1 MNQTELEQAVLEFVN
16 RPNYK
21 PVKPRIIAKRLGFD
35 EAAAVELKRTVK
47 RLMKSGRLAYGQD
60 HLVLPAATTSRRRKH
75 KRLTKL
81 SRPRPAA
88 ASNRA
93 ANSAGERVTGVF
105 RRMNAGYGFVRPSG
119 AAPAVD
125 RSGDIFIA
133 ANHARD
139 ASSGDTVLVAVSRK
153 RDIRRPESRR
163 RNRRNSPARHAS
175 VRRHLFRRRP
185 AMATCRSTARCSRA
199 PFTSAIPARRMPSP
213 TTKSCSKWCGF
224 PRTFKMA
231 KG

>member
-1 MNQTELEQAVLEFVN
+1 MNQTELEQSVLDFVN
-16 RPNYK
+16 QPNYK
-21 PVKPRIIAKRLGFD
+21 PVKPRIIAKRLGLD

-60 HLVLPAATTSRRRKH
+60 HLVLPAATPSVANTEDETVATPARSGKQSR
-75 KRLTKL
+75 
-81 SRPRPAA
+81 SEF
-88 ASNRA
+88 S
-93 ANSAGERVTGVF
+93 GERVTGVF

-133 ANHARD
+133 ANHAGD

-153 RDIRRPESRR
+153 RDIRRQNPEGEIIEILQRDTHQFVGTYFEGAGNGYVQVDGTVFSRPVYVGDPGAK
-163 RNRRNSPARHAS
+163 NAQPDDKVVFEM
-175 VRRHLFRRRP
+175 VRF
-185 AMATCRSTARCSRA
+185 
-199 PFTSAIPARRMPSP
+199 PSHFQD
-213 TTKSCSKWCGF
+213 G
-224 PRTFKMA
+224 